1 MAAVGVSGST
11 KMTAVSAPPAPPP
24 DAAVLPSILVV
35 DDDAP
40 IRDAVERGLGMH
52 GFRVTGAADAEAAFG
67 IVARRRPD
75 LLVLDIGLPGI
86 SGIELCRRLRDVG
99 VDVPIL
105 VLSAR
110 DQVGDRVAG
119 LQAGADDYLVKPFAL
134 DELVAR
140 VHALLRRAKSVV
152 AAGAGVAVAGPLWVD
167 VDRRIATA
175 NGARLDLSRR
185 EFDLLSAFV
194 SNPGIVLGRI
204 RLLELVWG
212 YDFEVDTNVVDVFVG
227 YLRRKLDAAGA
238 PKLIETVRGV
248 GFVLRAPG

>member
-1 MAAVGVSGST
+1 
-11 KMTAVSAPPAPPP
+11 MTAVSAAAASTAATPPAP
-24 DAAVLPSILVV
+24 APSILVV

-40 IRDAVERGLGMH
+40 VRDAVERGLGLH
-52 GFRVTGAADAEAAFG
+52 GYTVVGAADAEAAFG
-67 IVARRRPD
+67 LVGKRRPD

-86 SGIELCRRLRDVG
+86 SGIELCQRLRDLD

-105 VLSAR
+105 MLSAR

-140 VHALLRRAKSVV
+140 VQALLRRARTTAPAAERASVV
-152 AAGAGVAVAGPLWVD
+152 GALWVD
-167 VDRRIATA
+167 AARRIATVHG
-175 NGARLDLSRR
+175 NRLDLSRR
-185 EFDLLSAFV
+185 EFDLLAAFAV
-194 SNPGIVLGRI
+194 NPGIVLSRI

-212 YDFEVDTNVVDVFVG
+212 YDFDVDTNVVDVFVG

-238 PKLIETVRGV
+238 PKAIETVRGV
-248 GFVLRAPG
+248 GFVLRTAP